1 MRFLIVDD
9 DESIH
14 LFLQVILAPYGECVT
29 AATGE
34 CAVEMFSQ
42 ARDEGCPYDVV
53 LMDILMPGMDGHQA
67 AELMRARE
75 KTDGVPESDSFKLAM
90 ITCVVDDTSV
100 DKAFFNTRACI
111 YIVKP
116 LDRDKVV
123 SELKEHFII

>member
-9 DESIH
+9 DESMH
-14 LFLQVILAPYGECVT
+14 LFLQVILAPYGECAT
-29 AATGE
+29 ASTGE
-34 CAVEMFSQ
+34 SAVEMFSN
-42 ARDEGCPYDVV
+42 ARDEGRPFDMVF
-53 LMDILMPGMDGHQA
+53 MDILMPGMDGHQA

-75 KTDGVPESDSFKLAM
+75 QKDGVAEPDSFKLAM

-100 DKAFFNTRACI
+100 DRAFFNTRACI

>member
-14 LFLQVILAPYGECVT
+14 LFLQVILAPYGECAT
-29 AATGE
+29 ASTGE
-34 CAVEMFSQ
+34 RAVEMFSN
-42 ARDEGCPYDVV
+42 ARDEGRPFDVV
-53 LMDILMPGMDGHQA
+53 LMDILMPGIDGHQA
-67 AELMRARE
+67 AELMRACEERDCVAE
-75 KTDGVPESDSFKLAM
+75 KDSFKLAM

-100 DKAFFNTRACI
+100 DRAFFNTRACI

-123 SELKEHFII
+123 SELKEHAII

>member
-14 LFLQVILAPYGECVT
+14 LFLQVILAPYGECI
-29 AATGE
+29 AASTGE
-34 CAVEMFSQ
+34 RAVELFVR
-42 ARDEGCPYDVV
+42 ARDEGRPFDVV

-67 AELMRARE
+67 AEIMRAKE
-75 KTDGVPESDSFKLAM
+75 KEDGVAEADSFKLAM

-100 DKAFFNTRACI
+100 DRAFFNTRACI

-116 LDRDKVV
+116 LDRQTVI

>member
-1 MRFLIVDD
+1 VRFLIVDD

-14 LFLQVILAPYGECVT
+14 LFLQVILAPYGECAT

-34 CAVEMFSQ
+34 RAVELFAR
-42 ARDEGCPYDVV
+42 ARDDGRPFDMV

-67 AELMRARE
+67 AELMRAKE
-75 KTDGVPESDSFKLAM
+75 QKDGVADSDSFKLAM

-116 LDRDKVV
+116 LDREKVI